1 MPLLLTPVLVIVLMA
16 ATWLLARRL
25 GHVSVIDVVWGLA
38 FVAVAL
44 LCAIVGDGDPA
55 RRLLVLGMVGIWG
68 LRLAWHIGRRSRG
81 RGEDPRYVALLER
94 GGMVRKVFLP
104 QGLAIWFV
112 SLPVQISADAGPGVT
127 WVIATGVV
135 VWAVGLTF
143 EAVGDAQLTSYRKAA
158 ERPPVMDRGLWAW
171 TRHPNYF
178 GDACVWWGLWL
189 AGGLAS
195 GWAAGLATVL
205 CPAAMTFFIYQV
217 TGVKLLE
224 RTMMQRPGY
233 PAYAARTSSFVPLPP
248 KRR

>member
-189 AGGLAS
+189 V
-195 GWAAGLATVL
+195 AAGAWPGVLTVL
-205 CPAAMTFFIYQV
+205 SPVAMTWFLV
-217 TGVKLLE
+217 HATGARLLE
-224 RTMMQRPGY
+224 RTMMRRPGY
-233 PAYAARTSSFVPLPP
+233 PEYAARTPMFLP
-248 KRR
+248 RRPRPPRQ